1 MVRKKILKC
10 CCTIGLIGTLISNIS
25 LATTG
30 TVTGGEVNI
39 RERADSKALEVSVAK
54 KGEKVEVIG
63 EEGNWYHIKFE
74 NVTGYISKD
83 YVDTDYVGNTETTPA
98 PETPVEN
105 PPVSETPVET
115 PPDQNTQEPEN
126 NSDVTI
132 PEEPESTDNQT
143 PENDETRRKCS
154 R

>member
-10 CCTIGLIGTLISNIS
+10 CCAIGLIGTLISNIS
-25 LATTG
+25 LAATG

-83 YVDTDYVGNTETTPA
+83 YVDTDYAGSTEAPQE

-105 PPVSETPVET
+105 PPTLETPSETKPEDNPPVENS
-115 PPDQNTQEPEN
+115 PEQNEQEPEN
-126 NSDVTI
+126 NSNVT
-132 PEEPESTDNQT
+132 T
-143 PENDETRRKCS
+143 PEGQGTNEARRK
-154 R
+154 